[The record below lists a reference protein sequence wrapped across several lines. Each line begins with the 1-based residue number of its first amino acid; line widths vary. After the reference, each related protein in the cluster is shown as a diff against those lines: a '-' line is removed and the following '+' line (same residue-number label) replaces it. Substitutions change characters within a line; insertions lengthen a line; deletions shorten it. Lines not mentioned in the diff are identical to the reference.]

1 MALHL
6 ASMSWPSLREY
17 TTAIL
22 ILLDPSLAPESG
34 NVMTVP

>member
-6 ASMSWPSLREY
+6 ASMSWPSLQEY
-17 TTAIL
+17 TTAVL
-22 ILLDPSLAPESG
+22 TLLDPSLAPESG